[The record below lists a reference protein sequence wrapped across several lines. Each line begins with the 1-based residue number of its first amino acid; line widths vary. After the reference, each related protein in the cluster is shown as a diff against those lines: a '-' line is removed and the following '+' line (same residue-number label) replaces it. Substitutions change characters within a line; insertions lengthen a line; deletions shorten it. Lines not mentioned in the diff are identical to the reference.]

1 MSVKQ
6 KYIIEFDSMVQY
18 VKNLDYD
25 LNKIQDRELI
35 NITIGVEEAIKNEK
49 ILLAGKILYC
59 KKGYIRILA
68 KMLYKE
74 YVKWILKY
82 CTHS

>member
-1 MSVKQ
+1 MNVKQ

-25 LNKIQDRELI
+25 LNKIKDEELR
-35 NITIGVEEAIKNEK
+35 NITIGVEEATNNEK

-59 KKGYIRILA
+59 KK
-68 KMLYKE
+68 
-74 YVKWILKY
+74 
-82 CTHS
+82 